1 MMCLPMF
8 RVKVNRTEFPTTS
21 SQKIVTQILKG
32 TGELLSVA
40 KSFKGKIPLLLLIAL
55 VSL

>member
-1 MMCLPMF
+1 MMCFLMIK
-8 RVKVNRTEFPTTS
+8 VKVNRTEFATTS

>member
-8 RVKVNRTEFPTTS
+8 RVTVNRTKFLTTS

-40 KSFKGKIPLLLLIAL
+40 KF
-55 VSL
+55 

>member
-1 MMCLPMF
+1 MMCLPMS

-32 TGELLSVA
+32 TGELVSVA
-40 KSFKGKIPLLLLIAL
+40 KF
-55 VSL
+55 

>member
-1 MMCLPMF
+1 MMCFPMT
-8 RVKVNRTEFPTTS
+8 RVKVNRTEFATTS

-40 KSFKGKIPLLLLIAL
+40 KF
-55 VSL
+55 